1 MTSIDQVI
9 ARSRMS
15 GGFSERKRFTVSRR
29 RGIEKLRKF
38 ALADPHFY
46 VLELIQAAIA
56 NNAEYVDL
64 RVGRHNATLSYI
76 GGGLT
81 EHELGQLFDF
91 LFASKDRA
99 DIGHVREL
107 ALGLNAALLFAP
119 DKIVVESG
127 DATLA
132 GSTRMVVM
140 GDHDVVEVG
149 RPEKPMAGTF
159 ISIQGMKRNKL
170 AGKWFS
176 GFNDNWPREYE
187 TVEERCLAAPVPIVV
202 GDTPLFGWS
211 SQRTPAL
218 FGYKEV
224 LSFDEGELYGTLG
237 LKPSFG
243 NPEFRLLTR
252 GVAIQSRS
260 HVLIQGKQIGGIIC
274 FDRLRKTVDHSG
286 IVDDE
291 RLAELWER
299 LRPYARQ
306 LVSGKREVS
315 PYGAT
320 ILGQNEPLLP
330 AQLRAL
336 VRGSEVVVAVPS
348 NTDVNTPEGR
358 RAAGVGHALAAPVVC
373 MEADQTRILPVLA
386 GGSLGIVRPALDS
399 DHDLTLY
406 RSAPAEPPPRPWL
419 ASPLDVPSLP
429 TAKLASRLQ
438 ATGQQTREERGR
450 AHALANRL
458 GTGDIEATVYT
469 PAEGGGQH
477 SGLAVEVLTTDR
489 QVWRGVV
496 PSAHAGHVLV
506 VSLPHTPP
514 SVLREP
520 IDDAPGAPTVV
531 EEVARA
537 IAEHASATLATA
549 FERAV
554 ADLER
559 SPDLAPGTRAASL
572 GLSAA
577 ARSTVARLCREGEAP
592 AFELVSLRTSPSPV
606 LDLPLLAAVD
616 GTTCTLRDVIA
627 RAKEGLLYG
636 TIPEVPADLEGLDRS
651 RVLALSATDE
661 RTLVELVGDSAY
673 VRVDGRDVLA
683 EHAGVQVRDIAL
695 GLRTYPDFPLLV
707 EGVDPTTLTVEEQI
721 AAVDTLLA
729 QLMLRFLG
737 MDPPRPED
745 AQDYPAWEE
754 GRRQACRHLQ
764 WAAVTLGQ
772 DAPEQLRELP
782 LFRDGEGLAFGWTE
796 VSTALQSGSLPL
808 LYAQGLGDHELG
820 QLAAHALEQDRP
832 SNGTPRLLL
841 ASPFVHALLAPHG
854 ARPAF
859 DSLRGLSSAPS
870 DPSAMPML
878 AAVDID
884 RGNLRGH
891 VGIPAEGVPP
901 DVIVVLPDGKRT
913 RAWEVARKYGMV
925 GLVRISGAEWSHETY
940 RQLVG
945 QLEVAGAAAL
955 RKILDRVRDTEP
967 DGAEYLRM
975 VTVLLQ
981 YAGRHLVLTARPDGG
996 IESSVSSDISTEVL
1010 GLPVFASRFG
1020 GPVPAWRLVR
1030 RFAAAVSSLEREP
1043 IQLVLQDLSSA
1054 LPPALRTW
1062 VTAHL
1067 SPANVARPPARP
1079 ARPPFDSVQEPSALE
1094 HVEFARRIG
1103 EQLEKLRPDH
1113 AEAIEVVVQYRGPKD
1128 AWITGGLQ
1136 TIVLNA
1142 DHWMLQWSMSRSDDP
1157 AVLAWLLLAAYAY
1170 INEIREAV
1178 TNEHERRFQREVAR
1192 ALAAGEL

>member
-15 GGFSERKRFTVSRR
+15 GGFSERKRFTVARR

-38 ALADPHFY
+38 ALADPHYY

-56 NNAEYVDL
+56 NHAEYVDL
-64 RVGRHNATLSYI
+64 RVDRENATLSYI

-91 LFASKDRA
+91 LFASKDRS

-107 ALGLNAALLFAP
+107 ALGLNAALLFKP

-149 RPEKPMAGTF
+149 RPEKPMGGTF

-170 AGKWFS
+170 GGKWFS
-176 GFNDNWPREYE
+176 GFNESWPREYE

-218 FGYKEV
+218 FGYKQV
-224 LSFDEGELYGTLG
+224 LAFDEGELYGTLG

-243 NPEFRLLTR
+243 NPEFRLLTW
-252 GVAIQSRS
+252 GVAVQSRS
-260 HVLIQGKQIGGIIC
+260 HVLIDGQQIGGIIC
-274 FDRLRKTVDHSG
+274 FDRLHKTVDHSG

-299 LRPYARQ
+299 LKPYARQ
-306 LVSGKREVS
+306 LVSGKKEAS

-320 ILGQNEPLLP
+320 MLGQTEPLLP

-336 VRGSEVVVAVPS
+336 VRGSKVVVAVPPGT
-348 NTDVNTPEGR
+348 NVATPEGK
-358 RAAGVGHALAAPVVC
+358 RAAAVGHALAAPVVC
-373 MEADQTRILPVLA
+373 IEAEQTRILPVLA
-386 GGSLGIVRPALDS
+386 GGDLGIVRPDLDTE
-399 DHDLTLY
+399 HDLALY

-419 ASPLDVPSLP
+419 ASPLDVPPLP
-429 TAKLASRLQ
+429 TAKLASRLK
-438 ATGQQTREERGR
+438 ATGQQTRDERERG
-450 AHALANRL
+450 HALADRL
-458 GTGDIEATVYT
+458 GTGDVQATVYT
-469 PAEGGGQH
+469 PAEGGDQH

-489 QVWRGVV
+489 LLWRGVV
-496 PSAHAGHVLV
+496 PSAHSGHVLV
-506 VSLPHTPP
+506 ISLPHTPP
-514 SVLREP
+514 LVLREP
-520 IDDAPGAPTVV
+520 IDDAPGAPAVV

-537 IAEHASATLATA
+537 VAEHASDTLATA
-549 FERAV
+549 FGRAV

-572 GLSAA
+572 GLAAA
-577 ARSTVARLCREGEAP
+577 ARSTVARLCRDGESP
-592 AFELVSLRTSPSPV
+592 AFELVSLGTSPTPV
-606 LDLPLLAAVD
+606 LDLPLLASVD
-616 GTTCTLRDVIA
+616 GTTHTLREVVA

-636 TIPEVPADLEGLDRS
+636 TIPEVPADLDGLDPS
-651 RVLALSATDE
+651 RVLQLSATDE
-661 RTLVELVGDSAY
+661 RTLVELVGDAAY
-673 VRVDGRDVLA
+673 VRVDGRDILA
-683 EHAGVQVRDIAL
+683 EHASVQVRDIAI

-707 EGVDPTTLTVEEQI
+707 EGVDPTAWPVEEQV

-737 MDPPRPED
+737 MEPPRPTDPHED
-745 AQDYPAWEE
+745 PAWEE

-764 WAAVTLGQ
+764 WAAVTLGA
-772 DAPEQLRELP
+772 DAPDQLRELP
-782 LFRDGEGLAFGWTE
+782 LFLDGEGLAYSWTE
-796 VSTALQSGSLPL
+796 VSAALQSGTLPL

-832 SNGTPRLLL
+832 SNGLPRLLV

-859 DSLRGLSSAPS
+859 DSLRGLSADPT
-870 DPSAMPML
+870 DPSATPML

-884 RGNLRGH
+884 KGNLRGH

-925 GLVRISGAEWSHETY
+925 GLVRISGTEWSHETY
-940 RQLVG
+940 RNLVG
-945 QLEVAGAAAL
+945 QLEVAGHATL
-955 RKILDRVRDTEP
+955 RKILERVRDTEP
-967 DGAEYLRM
+967 DGAQYLRM

-996 IESSVSSDISTEVL
+996 IESNVSSDLSTEVL

-1030 RFAAAVSSLEREP
+1030 RFAAAMSALEREP
-1043 IQLVLQDLSSA
+1043 IQMVLADLSSA
-1054 LPPALRTW
+1054 LPPALRSW
-1062 VTAHL
+1062 IASHL

-1079 ARPPFDSVQEPSALE
+1079 ARPPTDKTPERSPLE

-1103 EQLEKLRPDH
+1103 ELLEKLRPDD
-1113 AEAIEVVVQYRGPKD
+1113 AEAVEVIVQYRGPKD
-1128 AWITGGLQ
+1128 AWITGGVQ

-1142 DHWMLQWSMSRSDDP
+1142 DHWLLQWSMSHADDP
-1157 AVLAWLLLAAYAY
+1157 NVLAWLLLAAYAY